1 MHGGFTLIEL
11 MAVLGILAI
20 LAALASPM
28 YTRYSV
34 GTHRAMAQA
43 DLLRCALGM
52 ERHASLTF
60 SYLAAID
67 SDGDGV
73 GDLDAGQVT
82 PNVCVPRS
90 PHYRIDLAVD
100 RADGGGAGFLL
111 RASPARPGNIVD
123 EDGDLALDEAGGR
136 FWDRDDD
143 GEFGPGEG
151 AWD

>member
-1 MHGGFTLIEL
+1 MHVRAFTLIEL

-20 LAALASPM
+20 LAALASPL

-60 SYLAAID
+60 SYGSAID

-73 GDLDAGQVT
+73 GDVDSGRAT
-82 PNVCVPRS
+82 PNVCTPTS
-90 PHYRIDLAVD
+90 THYRIDVV
-100 RADGGGAGFLL
+100 RDGVTGFLL
-111 RASPARPGNIVD
+111 RASPVRTGNVVD
-123 EDGDLALDEAGGR
+123 GDGDLALNGSGGR
-136 FWDRDDD
+136 FWDRNDD
-143 GEFGPGEG
+143 GEFGSGED
-151 AWD
+151 AWE